1 MVLLLVLCAVSAVSS
16 ICRVFFGASVQRN
29 LPGLQ
34 PAPPQLHQEVAALR
48 RIHTWTRFIALVL
61 CHYCSY
67 SHVTTVVKIK
77 IYLLMYQIVDK
88 NHKFSST
95 FLFKNM
101 QLLLHFP
108 KLHDIFL
115 FLLYARTIKIIYTIK
130 LGNFETW
137 INISTITSKCEK
149 CYTCIFLY
157 FLCVCFLCARFKL
170 SYGYLCQCIY
180 KCN

>member
-16 ICRVFFGASVQRN
+16 ICRVFFFGASVQRN

-48 RIHTWTRFIALVL
+48 RIHTWTGFIALVL

-95 FLFKNM
+95 FLKICNCCSI
-101 QLLLHFP
+101 FP
-108 KLHDIFL
+108 NCMTFFI
-115 FLLYARTIKIIYTIK
+115 LLYARTIKIIYTIK

-149 CYTCIFLY
+149 CY
-157 FLCVCFLCARFKL
+157 KL

-180 KCN
+180 KCK

>member
-16 ICRVFFGASVQRN
+16 ICRVFFFGASVQRN

-48 RIHTWTRFIALVL
+48 RIHTWTGFIALVL

-77 IYLLMYQIVDK
+77 IYLFMYQIVDK

-95 FLFKNM
+95 FLKICNCCSI
-101 QLLLHFP
+101 FP
-108 KLHDIFL
+108 NCMTFFI
-115 FLLYARTIKIIYTIK
+115 LLYARTIKIIYTIK

-180 KCN
+180 KCK